1 MTFAPEWL
9 TGSPNLVTSNP
20 IYLWVY
26 LVFFNGLWVVIPLIL
41 LYESWCDMQSE
52 TPAGEKSPTVKTTAK
67 LSSPPKQSRYNK
79 RWEELSTSKLAVL
92 IDFFQTEIGL
102 WNKLIA
108 SLVVHH
114 RFCGENHCYKSSE
127 FHRGMCLWKY
137 SLLLISFTVEN
148 PTVRSLPSEHTSF

>member
-52 TPAGEKSPTVKTTAK
+52 TPAGKKSPTVKTAAK
-67 LSSPPKQSRYNK
+67 LSSPPKQSRYNLRK
-79 RWEELSTSKLAVL
+79 R
-92 IDFFQTEIGL
+92 D
-102 WNKLIA
+102 
-108 SLVVHH
+108 
-114 RFCGENHCYKSSE
+114 
-127 FHRGMCLWKY
+127 
-137 SLLLISFTVEN
+137 
-148 PTVRSLPSEHTSF
+148 